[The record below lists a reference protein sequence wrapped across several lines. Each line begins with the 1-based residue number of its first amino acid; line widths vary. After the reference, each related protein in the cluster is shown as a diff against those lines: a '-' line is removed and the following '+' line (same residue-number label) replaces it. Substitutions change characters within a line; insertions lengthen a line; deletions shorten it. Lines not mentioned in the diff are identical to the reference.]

1 MLKKRL
7 AVFLA
12 FSAAVCALLCSCGKE
27 MRENKTNIAVIVKAV
42 DSDFW
47 HNFQDGVNSAAT
59 ELNVSV
65 TFEGAVNEEDY
76 YSQNKLI
83 QNAIDKKVDAIVL
96 SAISYDKSSELV
108 EQAAR
113 NGIKV
118 VTADSSVDS
127 DFVNLFIGTD
137 NYKAGRSAAQ
147 SALEGF
153 SDEVQI
159 NIGIVNVY
167 ESTQNGRERENGF
180 REWISQYSNAQ
191 ISGVVNVSS
200 NTMSATAGALSLMYQ
215 HPEINVLV
223 GFNEWTTL
231 GVGNAIKQLGLSGKV
246 RGIGFDTNISCVE
259 MVEDGTINALIAQNP
274 FSIGYLG
281 VKAASELVSGS
292 RSAFGEQERIYTD
305 VTTVTREN
313 LFDDDVQKIVF
324 RFR

>member
-1 MLKKRL
+1 MLKKIF

-12 FSAAVCALLCSCGKE
+12 FAAVCALLCSCGKE
-27 MRENKTNIAVIVKAV
+27 MRENKTDIAVIVKAV

-47 HNFQDGVNSAAT
+47 HNVQDGVNSAAT

-83 QNAIDKKVDAIVL
+83 RDAIDRKADAIVL

-108 EQAAR
+108 NEAVR

-118 VTADSSVDS
+118 VTIDSSVDS
-127 DFVNLFIGTD
+127 DLVNLFIGTD
-137 NYKAGRSAAQ
+137 NYKAGQSAAKT
-147 SALEGF
+147 ALEGF
-153 SDEVQI
+153 SGEVKI

-167 ESTQNGRERENGF
+167 ESTQNGRDRENGF
-180 REWISQYSNAQ
+180 RDYISQYANAE

-231 GVGNAIKQLGLSGKV
+231 GVGNAISQLGLSGKV
-246 RGIGFDTNISCVE
+246 KGIGFDTNVLCVE
-259 MVEDGTINALIAQNP
+259 MVENGTINALIAQNP

-281 VKAASELVSGS
+281 VKAANELVSGNPAS
-292 RSAFGEQERIYTD
+292 FGEEKELYTD

>member
-1 MLKKRL
+1 MLKKIL

-12 FSAAVCALLCSCGKE
+12 FAAVCVLLCSCGKE
-27 MRENKTNIAVIVKAV
+27 MRESKTNIAVIVKAV

-47 HNFQDGVNSAAT
+47 HNVQDGVNSAAT

-83 QNAIDKKVDAIVL
+83 QKAIDNKADAIVL

-108 EQAAR
+108 NEAVR

-118 VTADSSVDS
+118 VTVDSSVDS
-127 DFVNLFIGTD
+127 DLVDLFIGTD
-137 NYKAGRSAAQ
+137 NYKAGQSAAQ
-147 SALEGF
+147 TALEGF
-153 SDEVQI
+153 SDEVKI

-167 ESTQNGRERENGF
+167 ESTQNGRDREKGF
-180 REWISQYSNAQ
+180 RDYISQYANAE

-231 GVGNAIKQLGLSGKV
+231 GVGNAISQLGLSGKV
-246 RGIGFDTNISCVE
+246 KGIGFDTNVLCVE
-259 MVEDGTINALIAQNP
+259 MVENGTINALIAQNP

-281 VKAASELVSGS
+281 VKAASELVTGTASS
-292 RSAFGEQERIYTD
+292 FGTQKQIYTD

-313 LFDDDVQKIVF
+313 LFDDDVQKMVF

>member
-1 MLKKRL
+1 MLKKIL

-12 FSAAVCALLCSCGKE
+12 FSAVCVLLSSCGKE
-27 MRENKTNIAVIVKAV
+27 MRESKTNIAVIVKAV

-47 HNFQDGVNSAAT
+47 HNVQDGVNSAAT

-83 QNAIDKKVDAIVL
+83 QKAIDNKADAIVL

-108 EQAAR
+108 NEAVR

-118 VTADSSVDS
+118 VTVDSSVDS
-127 DFVNLFIGTD
+127 DLVDLFIGTD
-137 NYKAGRSAAQ
+137 NYKAGQSAAQ
-147 SALEGF
+147 TALEGF
-153 SDEVQI
+153 SDEVKI

-167 ESTQNGRERENGF
+167 ESTQNGRDRENGF
-180 REWISQYSNAQ
+180 RDYISQYANAE

-231 GVGNAIKQLGLSGKV
+231 GVGNAISQLGLSGKV
-246 RGIGFDTNISCVE
+246 KGIGFDTNVLCVE
-259 MVEDGTINALIAQNP
+259 MVENGTINALIAQNP

-281 VKAASELVSGS
+281 VKAASELVTGTASS
-292 RSAFGEQERIYTD
+292 FGTQKQIYTD

>member
-1 MLKKRL
+1 MLKKIF

-12 FSAAVCALLCSCGKE
+12 FAAVCALLCSCGKE
-27 MRENKTNIAVIVKAV
+27 MRENKTDIAVIVKAV

-47 HNFQDGVNSAAT
+47 HNVQDGVNSAAT

-83 QNAIDKKVDAIVL
+83 RAAIDRKADAIVL

-108 EQAAR
+108 NEAVR

-118 VTADSSVDS
+118 VTVDSSVDS
-127 DFVNLFIGTD
+127 DLVNLFIGTD
-137 NYKAGRSAAQ
+137 NYKAGQSAAQ
-147 SALEGF
+147 TALEGF
-153 SDEVQI
+153 SDEVKI

-167 ESTQNGRERENGF
+167 ESTQNGRDRENGF
-180 REWISQYSNAQ
+180 RDYISQYANAE

-231 GVGNAIKQLGLSGKV
+231 GVGNAISQLGLSGKV
-246 RGIGFDTNISCVE
+246 KGIGFDTNVLCVE
-259 MVEDGTINALIAQNP
+259 MVENGTINALIAQNP

-281 VKAASELVSGS
+281 VKAASELVSGNPTS
-292 RSAFGEQERIYTD
+292 FGEEKELYTD

>member
-1 MLKKRL
+1 MLKKIL

-12 FSAAVCALLCSCGKE
+12 FAAVCVLLCSCGKE
-27 MRENKTNIAVIVKAV
+27 MRESKTNIAVIVKAV

-47 HNFQDGVNSAAT
+47 HNVQDGVNSAAT

-83 QNAIDKKVDAIVL
+83 RAAIDRKADAIVL

-108 EQAAR
+108 NEAVR

-118 VTADSSVDS
+118 VTVDSSVDS
-127 DFVNLFIGTD
+127 DLVNLFIGTD
-137 NYKAGRSAAQ
+137 NYKAGQSAAQ
-147 SALEGF
+147 TALEGF
-153 SDEVQI
+153 SDEVNI
-159 NIGIVNVY
+159 NIGIVNIY

-180 REWISQYSNAQ
+180 RDYISAYANAG

-231 GVGNAIKQLGLSGKV
+231 GVGNAISQLGLSGKV
-246 RGIGFDTNISCVE
+246 KGIGFDTNVLCVE
-259 MVEDGTINALIAQNP
+259 MVENGTINALIAQNP

-281 VKAASELVSGS
+281 VKAANELVSGNPTS
-292 RSAFGEQERIYTD
+292 FGEEKELYTD